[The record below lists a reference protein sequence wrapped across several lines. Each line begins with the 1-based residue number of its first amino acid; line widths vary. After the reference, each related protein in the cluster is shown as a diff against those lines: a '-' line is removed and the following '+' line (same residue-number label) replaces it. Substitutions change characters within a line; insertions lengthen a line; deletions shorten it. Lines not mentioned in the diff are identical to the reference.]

1 MCYCPTRAGS
11 NNFLIRYTL
20 IQEAILKILSKLAY
34 VYIKLFD
41 GISLVLLFSFQ
52 LLYLTTYMRLLFI
65 IAFLLLQIGSL
76 YAQQSTR
83 SELEKRRANLLNEI
97 ASTQQLLE
105 ETKKDKK
112 ATLSQLNALNAKL
125 NARQKLID
133 NINVEMTN
141 INGNINMSSKEI
153 DQLNKN
159 LDVLRARYA
168 QSVRYAYKHKV
179 NHNMLA
185 FFFSA
190 NDFNDAIRRL
200 SYLKKYRDYRKD
212 QANKIRVTQTKLSQK
227 IGTLNEQKQE
237 KGKLLKVEE
246 LQKNEIQDEKQQTN
260 LVMTELKGRE
270 KELMDQIKQNQR
282 NAKRLEESIKVQIRK
297 EIELARKKAEEEAR
311 KKAAAEALAR
321 KREAEEEA
329 RRKAAAAAHN
339 SNNTYQAGNQ
349 TVTLNTGDRPGS
361 SPAKSTSPSGDKP
374 AVPANNTGKPG
385 ANDNNAG
392 KSTSANTS
400 PAVKPAP
407 VEKPSYK
414 LSLTPDVQS
423 LSNSFAA
430 NKGRLPWPVEKG
442 FISGQYG
449 KHPHPLFPKVILDN
463 NGIDIATGEGAPVRA
478 VFEGV
483 VQTVANI
490 DGIMVMINHG
500 EYFTVYTNLS
510 GSNVK
515 VGDKISARQV
525 IGRAG
530 KNDDGDNMM
539 NFQVWK
545 ISGNSNFFT
554 VNPSEWIAR

>member
-1 MCYCPTRAGS
+1 MR
-11 NNFLIRYTL
+11 
-20 IQEAILKILSKLAY
+20 
-34 VYIKLFD
+34 
-41 GISLVLLFSFQ
+41 LFSFI
-52 LLYLTTYMRLLFI
+52 LFLLF
-65 IAFLLLQIGSL
+65 ATCTM

-83 SELEKRRANLLNEI
+83 SELEKRRASLLSEI

-125 NARQKLID
+125 NARKRLID
-133 NINVEMTN
+133 NISVE
-141 INGNINMSSKEI
+141 INSIDGNINLSAKEI
-153 DQLNKN
+153 EALNKD
-159 LDVLRARYA
+159 LEVLRARYA
-168 QSVRYAYKHKV
+168 QSIRYAYKHRTSY
-179 NHNMLA
+179 NMLA

-190 NDFNDAIRRL
+190 TDFNDAIRRL

-212 QANKIRVTQTKLSQK
+212 QANRIRATQQKLAQK
-227 IGTLNEQKQE
+227 IGVLNEQKVV

-246 LQKNEIQDEKQQTN
+246 QQKNVIEDEKQQTDQ
-260 LVMTELKGRE
+260 VMVELKGRE
-270 KELMDQIKQNQR
+270 KELMEQIRQNQR
-282 NAKRLEESIKVQIRK
+282 TAKKLEASIKVQIQK

-329 RRKAAAAAHN
+329 RRKAAAAN
-339 SNNTYQAGNQ
+339 SDNTYQAGNQ
-349 TVTLNTGDRPGS
+349 TVTLNTGDRPASGS
-361 SPAKSTSPSGDKP
+361 STPPAKTTTTTPPAKSTTPP
-374 AVPANNTGKPG
+374 APANKPI
-385 ANDNNAG
+385 A
-392 KSTSANTS
+392 ANTNVP
-400 PAVKPAP
+400 PA

-430 NKGRLPWPVEKG
+430 NKGKLPWPVEKG

-463 NGIDIATGEGAPVRA
+463 NGVDISTGEGAAVRA
-478 VFEGV
+478 VFDVV

-510 GSNVK
+510 SSNVK
-515 VGDKISARQV
+515 VGDKVSIRQV

-545 ISGNSNFFT
+545 VSGNSNFFT
-554 VNPSEWIAR
+554 VNPAEWIAR